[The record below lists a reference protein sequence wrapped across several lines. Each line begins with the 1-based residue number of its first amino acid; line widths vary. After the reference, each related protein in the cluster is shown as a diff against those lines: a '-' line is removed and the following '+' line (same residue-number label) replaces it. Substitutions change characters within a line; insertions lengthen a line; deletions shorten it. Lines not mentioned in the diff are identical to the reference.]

1 MQIVI
6 GILIPFLGT
15 TLGALLVFLLR
26 GKLNAKIEKMLL
38 GFAAGVMLAAS
49 IWSLIDPAISMSE
62 NLGKF
67 AFFTSSCGIYD
78 WYFVYVFIGYFGS
91 SYPHKD

>member
-1 MQIVI
+1 MQIII

-26 GKLNAKIEKMLL
+26 GKLNTKIEKMLL

-67 AFFTSSCGIYD
+67 AFLPAAVGFMIGIL
-78 WYFVYVFIGYFGS
+78 FIY
-91 SYPHKD
+91 

>member
-1 MQIVI
+1 MQIII

-26 GKLNAKIEKMLL
+26 GKLNTKIEKMLL

-62 NLGKF
+62 NLGKC
-67 AFFTSSCGIYD
+67 SD
-78 WYFVYVFIGYFGS
+78 
-91 SYPHKD
+91 P

>member
-1 MQIVI
+1 MQIII

-49 IWSLIDPAISMSE
+49 IWSLIDE
-62 NLGKF
+62 
-67 AFFTSSCGIYD
+67 
-78 WYFVYVFIGYFGS
+78 
-91 SYPHKD
+91 

>member
-1 MQIVI
+1 MQIII

-67 AFFTSSCGIYD
+67 AFLPAAVGFMIGILFMYL
-78 WYFVYVFIGYFGS
+78 FGYFGS